1 MVRYFFHLH
10 ERDGLTDDVEG
21 TLFTDSGSAR
31 EWAVHCARQ
40 LMSHKVAVG
49 VLDFFCGIAV
59 VDGDTKAGF
68 FVTFSRNARAHQLFA
83 GIEGLHD

>member
-10 ERDGLTDDVEG
+10 ESDGLTDDVEG
-21 TLFTDSGSAR
+21 TLFPDAESAR

-49 VLDFFCGIAV
+49 ILDFSGGIAV
-59 VDGDTKAGF
+59 VDGDTKADF
-68 FVTFSRNARAHQLFA
+68 FVTFRETLELIN
-83 GIEGLHD
+83 